1 MVGIVVVSH
10 SRALA
15 RAAVALAGEMVH
27 GRQVRI
33 EIAAGLDETTFGTD
47 AVQIMEAILA
57 ADGGDGVVVLMDL
70 GSAMLSAELALDLLD
85 DAVREQ
91 VVLCPAPLV
100 EGLVVAAVAAA
111 TGGRRDEVA
120 AEATA
125 ALAGKQ
131 SHFGQQAPAVS
142 VSTDAEHTGSFTV
155 TNPHGLHARPA
166 ARLVAEVRAF
176 DARVDIRNR
185 STGSAWV
192 PASSLSRVATLGAL
206 CGHDVD
212 VRAAGAQ
219 AREALDHVL
228 ALASRAFDEAASP
241 GPPATTPAGPPA
253 TARAAGQTAAWPP
266 TTARAAEPSAASP
279 PAARA
284 DGPATV
290 TPLPASPGIGT
301 GPAWSMRVAPV
312 EIPDV
317 PSRGPAVEWRRLR
330 EALAAVRR
338 DVQRVRA
345 RTARDAGD
353 ADAGIFDAH
362 LLLLDDAD
370 LLDDVR
376 SRIDAGE
383 AAAPAW
389 SAATARVAGEF
400 AALPDPY
407 LQARAADIRAVG
419 DQVLRALL
427 GLAGAAPQGTG
438 VLVAADLTPAE
449 AAELDPERVAGVL
462 LAFGSPTSHGAILA
476 RARGIPA
483 VVGLGPTILDIADG
497 TLVALDGTTGEVAV
511 DPSDTVLEGF
521 RRRGAELARRQ
532 EQASSRASAPA
543 VTRDGVAIEVGANIG
558 SVEDARVAA
567 DCGADLAGLVRT
579 EFLFLGRTT
588 PPDVDEQE
596 AVYRDIAGALG
607 GRRITLRTLDV
618 GGDKPLSYLP
628 SAPEANPFLGVRG
641 IRLSLANPAL
651 LADQLLAIVRV
662 AHDVPVSLM
671 FPMVTTV
678 DEVVRARRMLDDAIK
693 RAGAGEPP
701 GLQVGIMVEVPAA
714 ALKAA
719 ALTPYVDFF
728 SIGTNDLTQYALAAE
743 RGNHAV
749 APLADGFD
757 PGVLRLIDTVCR
769 GAGERTLVAV
779 CGELAA
785 DARATGLL
793 TGLGVRE
800 LSVAPRAVPA
810 IKEAVRGVDLRR
822 AAAIAAAALDAE
834 DSATVH
840 TLLADT

>member
-15 RAAVALAGEMVH
+15 RAAVALAEEMVH

-47 AVQIMEAILA
+47 AVQIMEAVLA
-57 ADGGDGVVVLMDL
+57 ADGGEGVVVLMDI

-111 TGGRRDEVA
+111 TGGGRDEVA
-120 AEATA
+120 AEAAA

-131 SHFGQQAPAVS
+131 SHFGPQPPVVAPDGAS
-142 VSTDAEHTGSFTV
+142 ADAEHTGAFTV
-155 TNPHGLHARPA
+155 TNAHGLHARPA
-166 ARLVAEVRAF
+166 ARLVAQVRGF
-176 DARVDIRNR
+176 DAQVDVRNR

-206 CGHDVD
+206 CGQEVE

-228 ALASRAFDEAASP
+228 ALASRNFDETDPQSPSVAPAAAAPSASASP
-241 GPPATTPAGPPA
+241 GP
-253 TARAAGQTAAWPP
+253 
-266 TTARAAEPSAASP
+266 AS
-279 PAARA
+279 
-284 DGPATV
+284 
-290 TPLPASPGIGT
+290 PLPASPGVGI

-317 PSRGPAVEWRRLR
+317 ASKGAAAEWRRFR

-338 DVQRVRA
+338 DVQQIRA

-353 ADAGIFDAH
+353 ADAAIFDAH
-362 LLLLDDAD
+362 LLLLDDPD

-376 SRIDAGE
+376 SRVDGGQ

-389 SAATARVAGEF
+389 SAATTRIAGQLAE
-400 AALPDPY
+400 LPDPY
-407 LQARAADIRAVG
+407 LQGRAADIRAVG

-427 GLAGAAPQGTG
+427 GVGSTGPHGTG
-438 VLVAADLTPAE
+438 VLIAADLTPAE
-449 AAELDPERVAGVL
+449 AAELDRERVAGVL

-483 VVGLGPTILDIADG
+483 VVGAGAGVLDVADG
-497 TLVALDGTTGEVAV
+497 TFVALDGTTGEVVV
-511 DPSDTVLEGF
+511 DPSKAVLDAF
-521 RRRGAELARRQ
+521 RRRAAELAHRQ
-532 EQASSRASAPA
+532 EQARSRASAPA
-543 VTRDGVAIEVGANIG
+543 VTRDGIAIAVGANLG
-558 SVEDARVAA
+558 SVEDAHAA
-567 DCGADLAGLVRT
+567 SDCGADLAGLVRT
-579 EFLFLGRTT
+579 EFLFLDRTS

-596 AVYRDIAGALG
+596 AVYRQIADALD

-628 SAPEANPFLGVRG
+628 SAAEANPFLGVRG
-641 IRLSLANPAL
+641 IRLALANPAL
-651 LADQLLAIVRV
+651 LSDQLLAMVRV

-678 DEVVRARRMLDDAIK
+678 DEVVRARRMLEDAIK
-693 RAGAGEPP
+693 LAGSGEPA
-701 GLQVGIMVEVPAA
+701 GLEVGIMVEVPAA

-719 ALTPYVDFF
+719 ALAPYVDFF
-728 SIGTNDLTQYALAAE
+728 SVGTNDLTQYALAAE

-749 APLADGFD
+749 APIADGFD
-757 PGVLRLIDTVCR
+757 PGVLRLIDFVCR
-769 GAGERTLVAV
+769 GAGDQALVAV
-779 CGELAA
+779 CGEMAA
-785 DARATGLL
+785 DDTATALL
-793 TGLGVRE
+793 AGLGVRE
-800 LSVAPRAVPA
+800 LSVAPRAVPV
-810 IKEAVRGVDLRR
+810 IKETVRGIDLRR
-822 AAAIAAAALDAE
+822 ASSVAAAALDTE
-834 DSATVH
+834 DAAAVRA
-840 TLLADT
+840 LLVDG

>member
-15 RAAVALAGEMVH
+15 RAAVALAEEMVH

-47 AVQIMEAILA
+47 AVQIMEAVLA
-57 ADGGDGVVVLMDL
+57 ADGGEGVVVLMDI
-70 GSAMLSAELALDLLD
+70 GSAMLAAELALDLLD

-111 TGGRRDEVA
+111 TGGGRDEVA
-120 AEATA
+120 AEAAA

-131 SHFGQQAPAVS
+131 SHFGPQPPVVAPDGAS
-142 VSTDAEHTGSFTV
+142 VDAEHTGAFTV
-155 TNPHGLHARPA
+155 TNAHGLHARPA
-166 ARLVAEVRAF
+166 ARLVAQVRGF
-176 DARVDIRNR
+176 DAQVDVRNR

-206 CGHDVD
+206 CGQEVE

-228 ALASRAFDEAASP
+228 ALASRNFDETPAPGRSGPETDPQSPSVASAAASP
-241 GPPATTPAGPPA
+241 A
-253 TARAAGQTAAWPP
+253 
-266 TTARAAEPSAASP
+266 SAS
-279 PAARA
+279 
-284 DGPATV
+284 
-290 TPLPASPGIGT
+290 PLPASPGIGI
-301 GPAWSMRVAPV
+301 GPAWSMRIAPV

-317 PSRGPAVEWRRLR
+317 ASKGAAAEWRRLR

-353 ADAGIFDAH
+353 ADAAIFDAH
-362 LLLLDDAD
+362 LLLLDDPD

-376 SRIDAGE
+376 SRVDGGQ

-389 SAATARVAGEF
+389 SATVTRIAGQL

-407 LQARAADIRAVG
+407 LQGRAADIRAVG

-427 GLAGAAPQGTG
+427 GVGSTGPHGTG
-438 VLVAADLTPAE
+438 VLIAADLTPAE
-449 AAELDPERVAGVL
+449 AAELDRERVAGVL

-483 VVGLGPTILDIADG
+483 VVGAGAGVLDVADG
-497 TLVALDGTTGEVAV
+497 TFVALDGTTGEVVV
-511 DPSDTVLEGF
+511 DPSKAVLDAF
-521 RRRGAELARRQ
+521 RRRAAELAHRQ
-532 EQASSRASAPA
+532 EQARSRASALA
-543 VTRDGVAIEVGANIG
+543 VTRDGIAIAVGANLG

-579 EFLFLGRTT
+579 EFLFLDRTS

-596 AVYRDIAGALG
+596 AVYRQIAEALD

-628 SAPEANPFLGVRG
+628 SAAEANPFLGVRG
-641 IRLSLANPAL
+641 IRLALANPAL
-651 LADQLLAIVRV
+651 LSDQLLAMVRV

-678 DEVVRARRMLDDAIK
+678 DEVVRARRMLVDAIK
-693 RAGAGEPP
+693 LAGSGEPA
-701 GLQVGIMVEVPAA
+701 GLEVGIMVEVPAA

-719 ALTPYVDFF
+719 ALAPYVDFF
-728 SIGTNDLTQYALAAE
+728 SVGTNDLTQYALAAE

-749 APLADGFD
+749 APIADGFD
-757 PGVLRLIDTVCR
+757 PGVLRLIDFVCR
-769 GAGERTLVAV
+769 GAGDQALVAV
-779 CGELAA
+779 CGEMAA
-785 DARATGLL
+785 DDQATGLL
-793 TGLGVRE
+793 AGLGVRE
-800 LSVAPRAVPA
+800 LSVAPRAVPV
-810 IKEAVRGVDLRR
+810 IKETVRGIDLRR
-822 AAAIAAAALDAE
+822 ASSIAAAALDTE
-834 DSATVH
+834 DAAAVRA
-840 TLLADT
+840 LLVDG